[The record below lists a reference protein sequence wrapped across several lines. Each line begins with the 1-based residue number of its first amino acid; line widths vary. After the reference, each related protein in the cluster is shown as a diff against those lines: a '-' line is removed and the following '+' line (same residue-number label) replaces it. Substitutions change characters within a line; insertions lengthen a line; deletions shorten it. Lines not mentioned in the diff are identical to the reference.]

1 MQTFGH
7 RLAWLL
13 KERGVNQTTAA
24 QRAGISGASFSDWV
38 NDHVQPANI
47 KAEPLLRAA
56 QFLRADPYW
65 LLMGAGTAPAAHAPA
80 VRAAEPAPRYAEQ
93 GWPFEQIDRR
103 RLGDLPRDDLMR
115 LEGAWL
121 LMARQLGLDV
131 GRR

>member
-1 MQTFGH
+1 MQTFGQ

-13 KERGVNQTTAA
+13 KERGVNQAFAA

-38 NDHVQPANI
+38 NDHVQPGGV

-65 LLMGAGTAPAAHAPA
+65 LLLGAGSAPEGQPTAA
-80 VRAAEPAPRYAEQ
+80 RAAEPPARYATPR
-93 GWPFEQIDRR
+93 WPFDSIDRH
-103 RLGDLPRDDLMR
+103 RLGDLPHDDLMR

-121 LMARQLGLDV
+121 LVARQLGLDV